1 MYEVLHETAGLL
13 RAWHVLTQVSIKR
26 AIKKQHGAEHS
37 QAISLEQSKVITKTQ
52 ILCRG
57 GRMPSPWFRDR
68 EKSGKGRVLGT
79 FCSSVSRQVS
89 RWLTIGL

>member
-57 GRMPSPWFRDR
+57 
-68 EKSGKGRVLGT
+68 EECQVLGSET
-79 FCSSVSRQVS
+79 ERNRAREGF
-89 RWLTIGL
+89 